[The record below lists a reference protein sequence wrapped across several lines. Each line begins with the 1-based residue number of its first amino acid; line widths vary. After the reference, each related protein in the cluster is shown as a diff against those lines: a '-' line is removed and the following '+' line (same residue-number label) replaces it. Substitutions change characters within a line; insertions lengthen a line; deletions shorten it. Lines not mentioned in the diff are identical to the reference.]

1 MVGSLDFQVVK
12 GSLMMPCGA
21 LQVARLVLHT
31 KEVARNFRLATN
43 ERAFSRAPFGTIRLA
58 FGLHTRGSKQGP
70 KDHTGRSTQEG
81 NSTQKNLHSEAES
94 NRSAGQQSNAA
105 LKSGLSAG
113 QSSDHPAG
121 NTPPPPCTKL
131 P

>member
-1 MVGSLDFQVVK
+1 
-12 GSLMMPCGA
+12 MMPGGA
-21 LQVARLVLHT
+21 LQVAHLVLHT
-31 KEVARNFRLATN
+31 KEVARNLRLATN
-43 ERAFSRAPFGTIRLA
+43 KGAFSRAPFGTVRLA
-58 FGLHTRGSKQGP
+58 LGLHTQGLKQGP

-81 NSTQKNLHSEAES
+81 NSTQKNLHSEVES
-94 NRSAGQQSNAA
+94 NRSAGQQCNAA